1 MSGARRA
8 TPVLTVN
15 GTPTS
20 LSVPADTTLLDA
32 LRDHLGLVGT
42 KLGCA
47 RGECGACTVHV
58 DGKAVYS
65 CLLLAAECDGARIRT
80 IESLAG
86 REGGAPHPLLQAL
99 VAEDALQCGFCTPG
113 QAMAILALLEA
124 RPDPDDGEILEAL
137 SGNLCR
143 CGAYP
148 GLVRAVRRAAEELRA
163 GHTPH
168 PRPRKK
174 R

>member
-1 MSGARRA
+1 M
-8 TPVLTVN
+8 LTVN
-15 GTPTS
+15 GSPTS
-20 LSVPADTTLLDA
+20 LSVPPDTTLLDA

-47 RGECGACTVHV
+47 RGECGACTVLV
-58 DGKAVYS
+58 NGKPVYS
-65 CLLLAAECDGARIRT
+65 CLVLAAECEGARVRT
-80 IESLAG
+80 IESVAG
-86 REGGAPHPLLQAL
+86 RAGGTPHPLLEAL

-113 QAMAILALLEA
+113 QAMSILALLER
-124 RPDPDDGEILEAL
+124 RPDPGDEEILEAL

-148 GLVRAVRRAAEELRA
+148 GLVRAVRRAAEAMRRPTA
-163 GHTPH
+163 SKSPTSTA
-168 PRPRKK
+168 RPRKE

>member
-8 TPVLTVN
+8 TPTLVIN
-15 GTPTS
+15 DSPAC
-20 LSVPADTTLLDA
+20 LSVPPDTTLLDA

-47 RGECGACTVHV
+47 RGECGACTVHL
-58 DGKAVYS
+58 DGKPVYS
-65 CLLLAAECDGARIRT
+65 CLLLVAECDGASVRT

-86 REGGAPHPLLQAL
+86 REGGAPHPLLAAI
-99 VAEDALQCGFCTPG
+99 VEEDALQCGFCTPG
-113 QAMAILALLEA
+113 QAMSILALIESN
-124 RPDPDDGEILEAL
+124 PDPSDEEILEAL

-148 GLVRAVRRAAEELRA
+148 GLVRAARRAAEA
-163 GHTPH
+163 M
-168 PRPRKK
+168 RK
-174 R
+174 RR